1 MNDVVV
7 ASTDRDAAAAAAVE
21 QHHAEMAATLGRKV
35 EDLLDAAAAGEAA
48 AIASANESLVG
59 WCLRELLPH
68 ALAEEKAMYPAAH
81 DTVEGRLLVTGML
94 AEHGVI
100 VGLVEE
106 VAEEADPVRAAAAA
120 KALLVM
126 FQSHLAKENELV
138 LPLLASKA
146 DVSVAELL
154 AGMHELLG
162 GDQEGHEAH
171 EAHEGHEHQQA
182 GAESGC
188 GHGCACGETDGPD
201 YPELDV
207 REVPHAIRHATVLGA
222 LEAIGPGG
230 GLVLVAPHD
239 PLPLLAQIGKRFGDA
254 FAADYLER
262 GPSAWRIA
270 FLRRT
275 P

>member
-7 ASTDRDAAAAAAVE
+7 ATTDRDAAAAAAVE

-35 EDLLDAAAAGEAA
+35 EDLVAAVAAGDGA
-48 AIASANESLVG
+48 AIAGTNDSLVG
-59 WCLRELLPH
+59 WSTRELLPH

-100 VGLVEE
+100 VDLVKEI
-106 VAEEADPVRAAAAA
+106 AEADGPVRAASAAR
-120 KALLVM
+120 ALLVM

-138 LPLLASKA
+138 LPLLASRA
-146 DVSVAELL
+146 DVSVADLL

-162 GDQEGHEAH
+162 ADEADGQDRPAH
-171 EAHEGHEHQQA
+171 EHEHEQI
-182 GAESGC
+182 GTDSGC
-188 GHGCACGETDGPD
+188 AHDCTCGETDGPG

-207 REVPHAIRHATVLGA
+207 RQVPHKIRHATVFGA
-222 LEAIGPGG
+222 LEAIAPGG

-239 PLPLLAQIGKRFGDA
+239 PLPLLAQVQQRWPGG
-254 FAADYLER
+254 FAVTYLER
-262 GPSAWRIA
+262 GPEAWR
-270 FLRRT
+270 LSLVRT
-275 P
+275 DVS

>member
-7 ASTDRDAAAAAAVE
+7 ASTNRDAAAAAAVE

-35 EDLLDAAAAGEAA
+35 EDLVVAVAAGDAA
-48 AIASANESLVG
+48 AIAGANEALVG

-106 VAEEADPVRAAAAA
+106 VAEQADPVRAAAAA
-120 KALLVM
+120 NALLVM

-162 GDQEGHEAH
+162 GDQEGN
-171 EAHEGHEHQQA
+171 EAHEGHEHQQS
-182 GAESGC
+182 GAESSC
-188 GHGCACGETDGPD
+188 GHGCACGETDGPE

-254 FAADYLER
+254 FVAEYLER

-270 FLRRT
+270 FLRRSV
-275 P
+275 